1 MTVGESH
8 VGGHI
13 TLLFSIH
20 DEELLPRRQGSRG
33 AGLCLDAGVRV
44 RAEAQPA
51 LPPEASAGAAPPLRP
66 PSRNGEIEVV
76 VKDRFGTLWPEGQ
89 ALYVTLIEDLRA
101 VRRIPRSTAW
111 RLEVHLELPIS
122 QGFGMSAAG
131 LLAAALAVLEAN
143 GAPDA
148 DYAAR
153 AAHRLERLHRGGLG
167 DVLALQAG
175 GMALRRQPGAPGV
188 SGIAEGAVIDAPVLL
203 VWQPDETRHT
213 SAYIDHP
220 GWKRSITEAGEAALA
235 PLMDGPWDEGRW
247 DDLLLAAADFASVSG
262 LEDEVERSWLLQA
275 VQVALSETGLD
286 EAWTCRLCM
295 LGVSAV
301 VVPRRPEDATPG
313 ALEALRM
320 PLERA
325 GFEVS
330 MCGLAT
336 LAVDEEE

>member
-1 MTVGESH
+1 MTVGEAH

-44 RAEAQPA
+44 RAEARPA
-51 LPPEASAGAAPPLRP
+51 PPVEASAGAVPPARP

-76 VKDRFGTLWPEGQ
+76 VKNRFGALWPEGQ
-89 ALYVTLIEDLRA
+89 SMYVTLIEDLRA
-101 VRRIPRSTAW
+101 VRRIPRSTGW

-131 LLAAALAVLEAN
+131 FLAAALAVLEAN
-143 GAPDA
+143 GTPDVA
-148 DYAAR
+148 YAAR

-167 DVLALQAG
+167 DVLALEAG

-188 SGIAEGAVIDAPVLL
+188 SGIAEGAMVDAPVLL
-203 VWQPDETRHT
+203 VWQPDESRHT

-220 GWKRSITEAGEAALA
+220 DWKRSITVAGEAALA
-235 PLMDGPWDEGRW
+235 PLMTGPWDAGRW
-247 DDLLLAAADFASVSG
+247 DDLLVSAANFAAVSG
-262 LEDEVERSWLLQA
+262 LEQEVERSSLLQT
-275 VQVALSETGLD
+275 VQAALSETGLD
-286 EAWTCRLCM
+286 QAWTCRLCM
-295 LGVSAV
+295 PGVSAV
-301 VVPRRPEDATPG
+301 GVPWQPDDATPA
-313 ALEALRM
+313 ALEALRT

-336 LAVDEEE
+336 PPSGEEE

>member
-1 MTVGESH
+1 M
-8 VGGHI
+8 
-13 TLLFSIH
+13 
-20 DEELLPRRQGSRG
+20 
-33 AGLCLDAGVRV
+33 
-44 RAEAQPA
+44 
-51 LPPEASAGAAPPLRP
+51 
-66 PSRNGEIEVV
+66 
-76 VKDRFGTLWPEGQ
+76 
-89 ALYVTLIEDLRA
+89 YVTLIEDLRA

-131 LLAAALAVLEAN
+131 FLAAGVAVLEAN

-188 SGIAEGAVIDAPVLL
+188 SGIAEGAAIDVPVLL

-220 GWKRSITEAGEAALA
+220 GWKRSITEAGEVALA
-235 PLMDGPWDEGRW
+235 PLLDGPWDESRW

-262 LEDEVERSWLLQA
+262 LEDEVERAWLLQA
-275 VQVALSETGLD
+275 VQVALIETGLN

-301 VVPRRPEDATPG
+301 VVPRRPVGAMPG
-313 ALEALRM
+313 ALEVLRM
-320 PLERA
+320 PLEQA

-330 MCGLAT
+330 MCGLST
-336 LAVDEEE
+336 PVSGEEE